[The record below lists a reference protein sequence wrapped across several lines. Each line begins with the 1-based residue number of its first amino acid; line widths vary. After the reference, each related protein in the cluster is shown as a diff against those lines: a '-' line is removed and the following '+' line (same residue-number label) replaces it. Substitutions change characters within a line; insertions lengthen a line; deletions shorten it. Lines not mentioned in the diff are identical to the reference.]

1 MIKVCVVM
9 GYGSNEDGEERESFC
24 NEMNR
29 TLDNVGN
36 VYRLC
41 ILRDLNRWIGD
52 RTRAGITLVL
62 LEFLERMIIVEEW
75 WSSAER
81 GLCVD
86 NIF

>member
-1 MIKVCVVM
+1 M
-9 GYGSNEDGEERESFC
+9 GYGSNEDGEESESFC
-24 NEMNR
+24 NDMNR

-86 NIF
+86 NTYFKHRILH